1 MVSSQH
7 LVRQALLHSRPK
19 VWPVDLPK
27 LCQSAIDKYLD
38 EEAAVLK
45 STAGK
50 KYDPERAHGHMRAS
64 IQTYLAG
71 IVHMESNVD
80 YQELLAGAQAS
91 LEVSNTASNTY
102 VAPDKDPFCLDPIYR
117 ELSSMPFGPNETRLP
132 DETVLFAIATLAS
145 KLLACCV
152 PCTCCASLALM
163 DGKIYTPAQ
172 DAKDYISK
180 YTHMKVGVII
190 LSFAVVGLGVYA
202 FLKHREAKATRGKYA
217 VYEDACTGNAS

>member
-1 MVSSQH
+1 
-7 LVRQALLHSRPK
+7 
-19 VWPVDLPK
+19 
-27 LCQSAIDKYLD
+27 
-38 EEAAVLK
+38 
-45 STAGK
+45 
-50 KYDPERAHGHMRAS
+50 
-64 IQTYLAG
+64 
-71 IVHMESNVD
+71 MESPAEHSSRLQKQKTYREMETPEEHATRLQNLKAKRDTESPEQHRMRLDGLKAQRSVD
-80 YQELLAGAQAS
+80 TPDDRAMRLIKS
-91 LEVSNTASNTY
+91 LFDVQY
-102 VAPDKDPFCLDPIYR
+102 LKHMPDKATMQQLAMNDNMA
-117 ELSSMPFGPNETRLP
+117 S
-132 DETVLFAIATLAS
+132 ATLFDRSIEAFTKVVVGFDKTTGRPRKTGGLFGHVKAYFGMGPK

-163 DGKIYTPAQ
+163 DGKIHTPAQ